1 VVAMVE
7 LDEGPMIMSNIANCE
22 VDTVKIGMRV
32 SVTFERASE
41 DIAIPL
47 FVPNGGAE

>member
-1 VVAMVE
+1 MVE

-32 SVTFERASE
+32 LVTFERASD

-47 FVPNGGAE
+47 FAPNGGAK